1 MDIVIRASILFLFL
15 FGLIRL
21 MGKREL
27 GQMAPFELVM
37 LIVMGDLIQQAV
49 THQDFSITAAVLA
62 VLTFAAWALAMNFL
76 TDRFPRARRKLEGM
90 PTVLVRAGRTL
101 EANMRRQG
109 VDEDE
114 LSSEMRIAGIASL
127 DAVAWA
133 ILEPEGKISF
143 IRSDGGEVENSDKGG
158 HLGR

>member
-62 VLTFAAWALAMNFL
+62 VLTFAAWALAMNFVA
-76 TDRFPRARRKLEGM
+76 DRFPRLRRKLEGR
-90 PTVLVRAGRTL
+90 PSVLVRAGRTIA
-101 EANMRRQG
+101 ANMRHEG
-109 VDEDE
+109 IDEDE

-127 DAVAWA
+127 DQVAWA

-143 IRSDGGEVENSDKGG
+143 IRNDDEEVQNASQSGP
-158 HLGR
+158 LGA

>member
-76 TDRFPRARRKLEGM
+76 ADRFPRLRKKLEGV
-90 PTVLVRAGRTL
+90 PVVLVRGGRIITR
-101 EANMRRQG
+101 NMKHEG

-114 LSSEMRIAGIASL
+114 LTSEMRIAGIARL
-127 DAVAWA
+127 DQVAWA

-143 IRSDGGEVENSDKGG
+143 IRNDGGEVQIPDKAGTIGG
-158 HLGR
+158 

>member
-49 THQDFSITAAVLA
+49 THQDFSVTAAMLA

-76 TDRFPRARRKLEGM
+76 ADRFPRLRRKLEGT
-90 PTVLVRAGRTL
+90 PTVLVRAGRPIQ
-101 EANMRRQG
+101 ANLRREG
-109 VDEDE
+109 IDEDE

-127 DAVAWA
+127 ESVAWA

-143 IRSDGGEVENSDKGG
+143 IRTDGGEVDSAGKGG
-158 HLGR
+158 PLGQ